1 MRSYANDGEGRDTAM
16 LDAEMGLASEEE
28 EEEEEEG
35 GGGALPKV
43 PSENGVVANTESKTP
58 IGYKKARTNWVQM
71 LHF

>member
-28 EEEEEEG
+28 EEEEG

-43 PSENGVVANTESKTP
+43 PSENGVVANTERVKPRLGTKKREL
-58 IGYKKARTNWVQM
+58 IGCKCSI
-71 LHF
+71 F